1 MRENEFQP
9 EVIKELYRMFPDCFV
24 MKNDAN
30 YRQGF
35 PDLTVFIGPYYI
47 LLECKKSKKEM
58 RDPRPNQDYYVDS
71 VNAMGGFARFI
82 YPENKE
88 AVLNEIR
95 QTFGLG
101 S

>member
-9 EVIKELYRMFPDCFV
+9 EVIRELYKMFPDCFV

-35 PDLTVFIGPYYI
+35 PDLSVFIGPYYI

-58 RDPRPNQDYYVDS
+58 RDPRPNQDYYVDA

>member
-9 EVIKELYRMFPDCFV
+9 EVIKELYKMFPDCFV

-35 PDLTVFIGPYYI
+35 PDLSVFIGPYYI

-58 RDPRPNQDYYVDS
+58 RDPRPNQDYYIDA

>member
-9 EVIKELYRMFPDCFV
+9 EVIKAIYEMFPDCFV

-35 PDLTVFIGPYYI
+35 PDLSVFIGPYYI

>member
-9 EVIKELYRMFPDCFV
+9 EVIKELYQMFPDCFV

-35 PDLTVFIGPYYI
+35 PDLSVFIGPYYI

-58 RDPRPNQDYYVDS
+58 RDPRPNQDYYVDA

>member
-9 EVIKELYRMFPDCFV
+9 EVIKELYKMFPDCFV

-35 PDLTVFIGPYYI
+35 PDLSVFIGPYYI

-58 RDPRPNQDYYVDS
+58 RDPRPNQDYYVNA

>member
-58 RDPRPNQDYYVDS
+58 RDPRPNQDYYVDA

-95 QTFGLG
+95 QTFRLG

>member
-58 RDPRPNQDYYVDS
+58 RDPRPNQDYYVDA

>member
-9 EVIKELYRMFPDCFV
+9 EVIKELYKMFPDCFV

-35 PDLTVFIGPYYI
+35 PDLSVFIGPYYI
-47 LLECKKSKKEM
+47 LLECKKSRRE
-58 RDPRPNQDYYVDS
+58 RHEANQDYYVDA

-95 QTFGLG
+95 QTFGLET
-101 S
+101 

>member
-35 PDLTVFIGPYYI
+35 PDLSVFIGPYYI

-58 RDPRPNQDYYVDS
+58 RDPRPNQDYYVDA

>member
-9 EVIKELYRMFPDCFV
+9 EVIKELYKMFPDCFV

-35 PDLTVFIGPYYI
+35 PDLSVFIGPYYI
-47 LLECKKSKKEM
+47 LLECKKSRYE
-58 RDPRPNQDYYVDS
+58 PHQPNQDYYVDA
-71 VNAMGGFARFI
+71 VNTMGGFARFI

>member
-9 EVIKELYRMFPDCFV
+9 EVIKELYKMFPDCFV

-35 PDLTVFIGPYYI
+35 PDLSVFIGPYYI

-58 RDPRPNQDYYVDS
+58 GDPRPNQDYYVDA

>member
-9 EVIKELYRMFPDCFV
+9 EVIKELYKMFPDCFV

-35 PDLTVFIGPYYI
+35 PDLSVFIGPYYI

-58 RDPRPNQDYYVDS
+58 RDPRPNQDYYVDA

>member
-9 EVIKELYRMFPDCFV
+9 EVIKAIYEMFPDCFV

-35 PDLTVFIGPYYI
+35 PDLSVFIGPYYI
-47 LLECKKSKKEM
+47 LLECKKSRYE
-58 RDPRPNQDYYVDS
+58 RHEPNQDYYVDS

-88 AVLNEIR
+88 AVLDEIR
-95 QTFGLG
+95 RTFGLEA
-101 S
+101 

>member
-9 EVIKELYRMFPDCFV
+9 EVIKELYKMFPDCFV

-35 PDLTVFIGPYYI
+35 PDLSVFIGPYYI

-58 RDPRPNQDYYVDS
+58 RYPRPNQDYYIDA

>member
-9 EVIKELYRMFPDCFV
+9 EVIKELYKMFPDCFV

-35 PDLTVFIGPYYI
+35 PDLSVFIGPYYI
-47 LLECKKSKKEM
+47 LLECKKSRYE
-58 RDPRPNQDYYVDS
+58 PHQPNQDYYVDA

-88 AVLNEIR
+88 AVINEIR

>member
-9 EVIKELYRMFPDCFV
+9 EVIKAIYEMFPDCFV

-35 PDLTVFIGPYYI
+35 PDLSVFIGPYYI

-58 RDPRPNQDYYVDS
+58 RDPRPNQDYYVDA

>member
-9 EVIKELYRMFPDCFV
+9 EVIKAIYEMFPDCFV

-35 PDLTVFIGPYYI
+35 PDLSAFIGPYYI

-58 RDPRPNQDYYVDS
+58 RDPRPNQDYYVDA

>member
-35 PDLTVFIGPYYI
+35 PDLSVFIGPYYI

-58 RDPRPNQDYYVDS
+58 RDPRPNQDYYVDA

-95 QTFGLG
+95 QTFGL
-101 S
+101 

>member
-9 EVIKELYRMFPDCFV
+9 EVIKSIYEIFPDCFV

-35 PDLTVFIGPYYI
+35 PDLTVFIGAYYI
-47 LLECKKSKKEM
+47 LLECKKSRYE
-58 RDPRPNQDYYVDS
+58 PHQPNQDYYVDT

-88 AVLNEIR
+88 AVLDEIR
-95 QTFGLG
+95 RTFGLEA
-101 S
+101 

>member
-35 PDLTVFIGPYYI
+35 PDLSVFIGPYYI

-58 RDPRPNQDYYVDS
+58 RDPRPNQDYYVDA

-95 QTFGLG
+95 QTFGLE

>member
-9 EVIKELYRMFPDCFV
+9 EVIKAIYEMFPDCFV

-35 PDLTVFIGPYYI
+35 PDLSVFIGPYYI
-47 LLECKKSKKEM
+47 LLECKKSQYE
-58 RDPRPNQDYYVDS
+58 RHEPNQDYYVDS

-88 AVLNEIR
+88 AVLDEIR
-95 QTFGLG
+95 RTFGLEA
-101 S
+101 

>member
-9 EVIKELYRMFPDCFV
+9 EVIKELYKMFPDCFV

-35 PDLTVFIGPYYI
+35 PDLSVFIGPYYI

-58 RDPRPNQDYYVDS
+58 RDPRPNQDYYVDA

-95 QTFGLG
+95 QTFGLE

>member
-1 MRENEFQP
+1 MREDEFQP
-9 EVIKELYRMFPDCFV
+9 EVIKELYKMFPDCFV

-35 PDLTVFIGPYYI
+35 PDLSVFIGPYYI

-58 RDPRPNQDYYVDS
+58 RDPRPNQDYYVDA

>member
-58 RDPRPNQDYYVDS
+58 RDPRPNQDYYVDA

-95 QTFGLG
+95 QTFGL
-101 S
+101 